1 MRYASAKMA
10 RTIERTIATVL
21 LIVKKNIIRP
31 AKKRNKGIWRSVG
44 GISTA
49 LIMPYLWAPRVK
61 NERTRACSLAE
72 LGISGSWRYYLRAH
86 CWVMV
91 AETRRADMTL
101 STKLSSHNA
110 LTRTM
115 TTPGSCAI
123 ITTNINLLNAG
134 TKLQTISIFDS
145 HIRSLITY
153 FD

>member
-72 LGISGSWRYYLRAH
+72 LGISGSRRYLPAH

-91 AETRRADMTL
+91 ADRADMTL
-101 STKLSSHNA
+101 GTKLSSHNA